1 MSLDSTVENLID
13 VLNDIINSGYL
24 RGSDMEEHA
33 KDNIRYAQKDLA
45 YMVQTEKEAREFWAN
60 EAETR
65 QHEKPLCG

>member
-1 MSLDSTVENLID
+1 MALDSTVENLID

-24 RGSDMEEHA
+24 RGSDMEEYA

-45 YMVQTEKEAREFWAN
+45 YMVQTEKEAREFWAD
-60 EAETR
+60 EAEAS